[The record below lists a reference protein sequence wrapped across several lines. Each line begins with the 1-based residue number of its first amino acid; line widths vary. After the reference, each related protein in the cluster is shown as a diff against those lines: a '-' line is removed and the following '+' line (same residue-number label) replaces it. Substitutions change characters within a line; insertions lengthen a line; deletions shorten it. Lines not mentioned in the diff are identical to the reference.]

1 MRYLSQK
8 LSSSGSAYSQ
18 GKNHKYLKF
27 SINNSAVRWCNNKL
41 FLGIN
46 QKKKYILNKH
56 TLLFLLAYLSSY
68 LIHSFDGFDSMQI
81 FTLTYLTLKI
91 FSY

>member
-27 SINNSAVRWCNNKL
+27 PIFLQFVGLLIKL
-41 FLGIN
+41 LLGIN
-46 QKKKYILNKH
+46 QKKTIFIMNKH
-56 TLLFLLAYLSSY
+56 TLLFLLAYLSSF
-68 LIHSFDGFDSMQI
+68 LAFIDSKLFVDQAEYC
-81 FTLTYLTLKI
+81 L
-91 FSY
+91 

>member
-46 QKKKYILNKH
+46 QKKNI
-56 TLLFLLAYLSSY
+56 S
-68 LIHSFDGFDSMQI
+68 
-81 FTLTYLTLKI
+81 
-91 FSY
+91 